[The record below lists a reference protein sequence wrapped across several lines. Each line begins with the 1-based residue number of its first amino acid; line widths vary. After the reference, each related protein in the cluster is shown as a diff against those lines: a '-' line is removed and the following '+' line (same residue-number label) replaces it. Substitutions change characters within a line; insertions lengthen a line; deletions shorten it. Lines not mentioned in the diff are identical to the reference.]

1 MCGIAGLLDPAHTR
15 TGESLRGVA
24 TAMTDALRHRGPDD
38 GGVEVDEAGGVA
50 LGNRRLAI
58 VDLSPAGHQPM
69 WSPDRRHLLAY
80 NGELYNAEELRP
92 ELAAAGWSFRGR
104 SDTEVLLAA
113 LATWG
118 ARRTAERAVGMFGFA
133 AWDAHERRLVLGRDR
148 FGEKPVYYGWHD
160 GVLRFGS
167 ELTAL
172 RADPAF
178 GPGIDR
184 DAVALLLRH
193 TYIPAPHSVYEGVRK
208 LPPASLYTWSAADG
222 ERIEAYWSLADVAEG
237 AGRRPFGSEA
247 EADEALDAA
256 LTASVRSRLV
266 SDVPLG
272 AFLSGGIDSSLI
284 VALMDRHHDGPVRT
298 FTIGFADEQFD
309 EAPFARGVAEV
320 LGTDH
325 TELEV
330 TPAEAQAVI
339 PELCH
344 LYDEPFADQSQ
355 IPTVLLS
362 RLARRDVTV
371 ALSGDGGDELFGGY
385 WHHLWSLEDE
395 PSDGDDEAAAS
406 AASASQGWRQR
417 LRRRGRGPAGP
428 PPGGIGGT
436 GGTGDR
442 PAWHQGHL
450 DRLASWADPAAVVR
464 GATLPATAF
473 TERVA
478 HPRFDRRLDW
488 MMELDAA
495 TFLPDD
501 VLVKVDR
508 ATMSTSLEARA
519 PFLDPAVAEVAW
531 RIPTADRLGP
541 NGGKLALRRLLGQF
555 VPTELFERPK
565 MGFNVPIGDWL
576 RGPLREWGSDV
587 LAGLDDDLFD
597 RSAVDAVWAD
607 HLAGEDAAYRLWPV
621 LMCQTWLD
629 AGHGDGRGSTVALP

>member
-1 MCGIAGLLDPAHTR
+1 MCGIAGLLDPRHGLTS
-15 TGESLRGVA
+15 EDLLGVA

-38 GGVEVDEAGGVA
+38 GGVEIDEAGGAA

-80 NGELYNAEELRP
+80 NGELYNAAELRG
-92 ELAAAGWSFRGR
+92 ELEAAGWAFRGR

-113 LATWG
+113 IATWG
-118 ARRTAERAVGMFGFA
+118 ARRAAERAVGMFGFA

-148 FGEKPVYYGWHD
+148 FGEKPVYYGWQ
-160 GVLRFGS
+160 GGLLRFGS
-167 ELTAL
+167 ELGAL
-172 RADPAF
+172 RADPSFRAHV
-178 GPGIDR
+178 DR
-184 DAVALLLRH
+184 DAIALLLRH
-193 TYIPAPHSVYEGVRK
+193 TYIPAPHSVYDSVHK
-208 LPPASLYTWSAADG
+208 LPPASLYSWSAAEG
-222 ERIEAYWSLADVAEG
+222 ERIETYWSLADVAEG
-237 AGRRPFGSEA
+237 AGRRPFADEA
-247 EADEALDAA
+247 EADDALDEA

-272 AFLSGGIDSSLI
+272 AFLSGGIDSSLV

-385 WHHLWSLEDE
+385 WHHLWRLEPD
-395 PSDGDDEAAAS
+395 PGAEAVPTRRS
-406 AASASQGWRQR
+406 W
-417 LRRRGRGPAGP
+417 RRRRARS
-428 PPGGIGGT
+428 T
-436 GGTGDR
+436 GAAVG
-442 PAWHQGHL
+442 AWHQGHL
-450 DRLASWADPAAVVR
+450 DRLASWVDPTDVVW
-464 GATLPATAF
+464 GSKLPATAF

-478 HPRFDRRLDW
+478 HPRFERRLDW

-519 PFLDPAVAEVAW
+519 PFLDPTVAEVAW

-541 NGGKLALRRLLGQF
+541 QGGKLALRRLLGRF
-555 VPTELFERPK
+555 VPTSLFERPK

-576 RGPLREWGSDV
+576 RGPLRSWGSDV

-597 RSAVDAVWAD
+597 RATVEAVWAA

-629 AGHGDGRGSTVALP
+629 AGHAGERGSTVALP

>member
-1 MCGIAGLLDPAHTR
+1 MCGIAGLLDPGHVLTS
-15 TGESLRGVA
+15 EELVA
-24 TAMTDALRHRGPDD
+24 VTTAMTDALRHRGPDD
-38 GGVEVDEAGGVA
+38 GGVEVDEAAGVA
-50 LGNRRLAI
+50 LGSRRLAI

-80 NGELYNAEELRP
+80 NGELYNAAELRG
-92 ELAAAGWSFRGR
+92 ELEAVGWPFRGR

-113 LATWG
+113 IATWG
-118 ARRTAERAVGMFGFA
+118 ARRAAQRAVGMFGFA

-148 FGEKPVYYGWHD
+148 FGEKPVYYGWQG

-167 ELTAL
+167 ELKAF
-172 RADPAF
+172 RADPSFHARV
-178 GPGIDR
+178 DR
-184 DAVALLLRH
+184 DAIALLLRH
-193 TYIPAPHSVYEGVRK
+193 TFIPAPHSVYDSVHK
-208 LPPASLYTWSAADG
+208 LPPASLYTWSAAEG
-222 ERIEAYWSLADVAEG
+222 EGIETYWSLADVVERAEHQ
-237 AGRRPFGSEA
+237 AFATEA

-272 AFLSGGIDSSLI
+272 AFLSGGIDSSLV
-284 VALMDRHHDGPVRT
+284 VALMGRHHVGPVRT
-298 FTIGFADEQFD
+298 FTIGFADERFD

-339 PELCH
+339 PELCD

-355 IPTVLLS
+355 IPTVLLA

-385 WHHLWSLEDE
+385 RHHLWSLDADEE
-395 PSDGDDEAAAS
+395 PSS
-406 AASASQGWRQR
+406 RKRW
-417 LRRRGRGPAGP
+417 RRRG
-428 PPGGIGGT
+428 PGG
-436 GGTGDR
+436 DWR
-442 PAWHQGHL
+442 QDHL
-450 DRLASWADPAAVVR
+450 DRLASWVTPTDVVR
-464 GATLPATAF
+464 GGALPSTAF
-473 TERVA
+473 TARVA
-478 HPRFDRRLDW
+478 HPRSTRRLDW

-508 ATMSTSLEARA
+508 ATMSTGLEARA
-519 PFLDPAVAEVAW
+519 PFLDPTVAEVAW
-531 RIPTADRLGP
+531 RIPTSDRLGP
-541 NGGKLALRRLLGQF
+541 QRGKLALRRLLGRF
-555 VPTELFERPK
+555 VPTARFERPK

-576 RGPLREWGSDV
+576 RGPLRSWGSDV

-597 RSAVDAVWAD
+597 RAAVEAVWAA
-607 HLAGEDAAYRLWPV
+607 HLDGEDASYRLWPV

-629 AGHGDGRGSTVALP
+629 AGHGGQRGSTVAVP

>member
-1 MCGIAGLLDPAHTR
+1 MCGIAGLLDPGHR
-15 TGESLRGVA
+15 LRA
-24 TAMTDALRHRGPDD
+24 EDRAAIARAMTDALHHRGPDD
-38 GGVEVDEAGGVA
+38 GGVEVDDAGGAA

-69 WSPDRRHLLAY
+69 WSPDGRFVLAY
-80 NGELYNAEELRP
+80 NGELYNAGELRP
-92 ELAAAGWSFRGR
+92 ELEAGGWAFRGR

-113 LATWG
+113 IAAWG
-118 ARRTAERAVGMFGFA
+118 ARRAAERAVGMFGFA
-133 AWDAHERRLVLGRDR
+133 VWDTVERRLVLGRDR
-148 FGEKPVYYGWHD
+148 FGEKPLYYGWQD

-167 ELTAL
+167 ELGSL

-178 GPGIDR
+178 RTDVDR
-184 DAVALLLRH
+184 DALALLLRH
-193 TYIPAPHSVYEGVRK
+193 TYIPGPHSVYEGVHK
-208 LPPASLYTWSAADG
+208 LPPASLYTWSASG
-222 ERIEAYWSLADVAEG
+222 EERVESFWSLADVADA
-237 AGRRPFGSEA
+237 AGRSPFASTD
-247 EADEALDAA
+247 EADAALDEV
-256 LTASVRSRLV
+256 LTASVRARLV

-284 VALMDRHHDGPVRT
+284 VALMGRHHDGPVKT
-298 FTIGFADEQFD
+298 FTIGFADEAFD
-309 EAPFARGVAEV
+309 ESPFAREVARV

-339 PELCH
+339 PELGH

-385 WHHLWSLEDE
+385 WHHLWSLE
-395 PSDGDDEAAAS
+395 PDEAPAGGEAAP
-406 AASASQGWRQR
+406 APARGWRDR
-417 LRRRGRGPAGP
+417 LRRRGPAIAAPTAPAP
-428 PPGGIGGT
+428 PVPS
-436 GGTGDR
+436 
-442 PAWHQGHL
+442 WHQRHL

-464 GATLPATAF
+464 GASLPPTAF

-478 HPRFDRRLDW
+478 HPRFERRLDW

-508 ATMSTSLEARA
+508 ATMSVGLEGRA
-519 PFLDPAVAEVAW
+519 PFLDPGVAGVAW

-541 NGGKLALRRLLGQF
+541 QGGKLALRRLLGRF
-555 VPTELFERPK
+555 VPDELFERPK

-576 RGPLREWGSDV
+576 RGPLRPWGEDV
-587 LAGLDDDLFD
+587 LAGLDADLFD
-597 RSAVDAVWAD
+597 GAAVRAVWD
-607 HLAGEDAAYRLWPV
+607 EHQAGGDAAYRLWPV
-621 LMCQTWLD
+621 LVAQSWLD
-629 AGHGDGRGSTVALP
+629 AGHARGRGGTVDGQ